1 MSITTTLADIR
12 AADPCSDGFAK
23 IRDHLGVS
31 PADAKE
37 NHEPFPVALL
47 LETNDL
53 GDTLW
58 VLDNVIGNKRLCRL
72 FAADCAESV
81 LPIFERHRP
90 DDDRPRHAIS
100 VGRDPN
106 STAAARAAAWDAAEA
121 AARAASC
128 AARDAAGDRRRGRR
142 MGRIMRRKGRRRGR
156 RRGRRMGRIMRRI
169 MRRKGRRR
177 GRRRGRRMG
186 RLYRPFLP
194 VSGARRSRRRHA
206 VVCRVGASMTALFRP
221 QTTITAARLGLAV
234 TPETTCACCGEE
246 MPEAED
252 RAANWTDLDGVTEA
266 QAHYRGPIC
275 VRCFEDF
282 ATCAHCGNKRREQD
296 MWSYT
301 GPVCSSVCDLSL
313 EYDNTNAD
321 NRLTWSDVR

>member
-12 AADPCSDGFAK
+12 AADPCSNGFAK

-53 GDTLW
+53 GDALW

-106 STAAARAAAWDAAEA
+106 STDAARAAAGG
-121 AARAASC
+121 R
-128 AARDAAGDRRRGRR
+128 RRGRRKGRRRGRR
-142 MGRIMRRKGRRRGR
+142 MGRIMRRKGRRKG
-156 RRGRRMGRIMRRI
+156 
-169 MRRKGRRR
+169 RKGRRR
-177 GRRRGRRMG
+177 D
-186 RLYRPFLP
+186 
-194 VSGARRSRRRHA
+194 AA
-206 VVCRVGASMTALFRP
+206 WAP
-221 QTTITAARLGLAV
+221 QGTWDAARDAAWDAARDAAWDAAWDAARDAAWDAYIARFCQYL
-234 TPETTCACCGEE
+234 EHGEAAAD
-246 MPEAED
+246 MPWS
-252 RAANWTDLDGVTEA
+252 AALVPA
-266 QAHYRGPIC
+266 
-275 VRCFEDF
+275 
-282 ATCAHCGNKRREQD
+282 
-296 MWSYT
+296 
-301 GPVCSSVCDLSL
+301 
-313 EYDNTNAD
+313 
-321 NRLTWSDVR
+321 

>member
-53 GDTLW
+53 GDALW

-106 STAAARAAAWDAAEA
+106 STDAARAAAGDAARAAAGDAAWAASCAAEAAARAAGAAARAAAEAAARAAGAAAWVAARAAAWVAARDAAWDAARDAAWDAARAAAGDAAGDAAWDAARDAAWAAARDAAWDAARAAAWDAAWDAYIARFCQYLEHGEA
-121 AARAASC
+121 AADMPWSAALVP
-128 AARDAAGDRRRGRR
+128 A
-142 MGRIMRRKGRRRGR
+142 
-156 RRGRRMGRIMRRI
+156 
-169 MRRKGRRR
+169 
-177 GRRRGRRMG
+177 
-186 RLYRPFLP
+186 
-194 VSGARRSRRRHA
+194 
-206 VVCRVGASMTALFRP
+206 
-221 QTTITAARLGLAV
+221 
-234 TPETTCACCGEE
+234 
-246 MPEAED
+246 
-252 RAANWTDLDGVTEA
+252 
-266 QAHYRGPIC
+266 
-275 VRCFEDF
+275 
-282 ATCAHCGNKRREQD
+282 
-296 MWSYT
+296 
-301 GPVCSSVCDLSL
+301 
-313 EYDNTNAD
+313 
-321 NRLTWSDVR
+321 

>member
-106 STAAARAAAWDAAEA
+106 STDAARGAAEAAARAAGDAAEAAAGDAAGAAAGDAAEA
-121 AARAASC
+121 AARAAG
-128 AARDAAGDRRRGRR
+128 AAAGDAAGD
-142 MGRIMRRKGRRRGR
+142 
-156 RRGRRMGRIMRRI
+156 
-169 MRRKGRRR
+169 
-177 GRRRGRRMG
+177 
-186 RLYRPFLP
+186 
-194 VSGARRSRRRHA
+194 
-206 VVCRVGASMTALFRP
+206 
-221 QTTITAARLGLAV
+221 AARAAWDAAGDA
-234 TPETTCACCGEE
+234 A
-246 MPEAED
+246 
-252 RAANWTDLDGVTEA
+252 RAAGDAAGAAAGGAAWDAYIARFCQYLEHGEA
-266 QAHYRGPIC
+266 A
-275 VRCFEDF
+275 
-282 ATCAHCGNKRREQD
+282 AD
-296 MWSYT
+296 MPWSAALV
-301 GPVCSSVCDLSL
+301 P
-313 EYDNTNAD
+313 A
-321 NRLTWSDVR
+321 

>member
-1 MSITTTLADIR
+1 VFRLHQTRLAFQLHQSEIGAVPDLVFRIWVTHDPLHRPRHSDRRPNAGAKDMSITTTLADIR

-53 GDTLW
+53 GNTLW

-106 STAAARAAAWDAAEA
+106 STAAAEAAAGDAAEA

-128 AARDAAGDRRRGRR
+128 AARDAARRRGRR
-142 MGRIMRRKGRRRGR
+142 MGRIMRRKGRRRG
-156 RRGRRMGRIMRRI
+156 
-169 MRRKGRRR
+169 
-177 GRRRGRRMG
+177 
-186 RLYRPFLP
+186 
-194 VSGARRSRRRHA
+194 AA
-206 VVCRVGASMTALFRP
+206 EAAAWAAAWAASC
-221 QTTITAARLGLAV
+221 AARDAAEAAAGDAAWAAYIARFCQYL
-234 TPETTCACCGEE
+234 EHGEAAAD
-246 MPEAED
+246 MPWS
-252 RAANWTDLDGVTEA
+252 AALVPA
-266 QAHYRGPIC
+266 
-275 VRCFEDF
+275 
-282 ATCAHCGNKRREQD
+282 
-296 MWSYT
+296 
-301 GPVCSSVCDLSL
+301 
-313 EYDNTNAD
+313 
-321 NRLTWSDVR
+321 

>member
-106 STAAARAAAWDAAEA
+106 STAAAEA
-121 AARAASC
+121 AAGPPHGTPQGTPHAPHHAPQ
-128 AARDAAGDRRRGRR
+128 GTPQ
-142 MGRIMRRKGRRRGR
+142 
-156 RRGRRMGRIMRRI
+156 
-169 MRRKGRRR
+169 
-177 GRRRGRRMG
+177 
-186 RLYRPFLP
+186 RPPHGTPHGPLISP
-194 VSGARRSRRRHA
+194 VSASIWSTEKPPPT
-206 VVCRVGASMTALFRP
+206 CR
-221 QTTITAARLGLAV
+221 GL
-234 TPETTCACCGEE
+234 PRWCQH
-246 MPEAED
+246 D
-252 RAANWTDLDGVTEA
+252 RAIPPPNYN
-266 QAHYRGPIC
+266 H
-275 VRCFEDF
+275 
-282 ATCAHCGNKRREQD
+282 RRPP
-296 MWSYT
+296 WS
-301 GPVCSSVCDLSL
+301 GSH
-313 EYDNTNAD
+313 A
-321 NRLTWSDVR
+321 